1 MSFNTTLGFYI
12 AQLPFIDGLGFCFF
26 VFGHPLCFTMCLCN
40 YGFIHFSFFSSFTA
54 SKARR
59 PYQFSGKIT
68 VKAKEKSYSKLE
80 IPYQAEVLEG

>member
-1 MSFNTTLGFYI
+1 MSLLSKFVTLF
-12 AQLPFIDGLGFCFF
+12 GLLHNFLLWGPCVLLQCTYFLFCYNLLLLLFF
-26 VFGHPLCFTMCLCN
+26 FPN
-40 YGFIHFSFFSSFTA
+40 TA

>member
-1 MSFNTTLGFYI
+1 MSFLVCTTSSCEALY
-12 AQLPFIDGLGFCFF
+12 PFAVSYPLFQSCFF
-26 VFGHPLCFTMCLCN
+26 SVA
-40 YGFIHFSFFSSFTA
+40 A

-80 IPYQAEVLEG
+80 IPYQAEVLDG